1 MTAVISPRRAHWVVA
16 DAAPRAVAV
25 MCAGAAT
32 PVFLGFSVLGA
43 PSCGMRVKAVGR
55 RSQPARGRRRRIEGV
70 QGRRRR
76 TRCTR
81 RVVGLCTCSSIGTR
95 CPAVATRQIRVV
107 GWVQTV
113 FTARSRPK
121 LGRGWREV
129 EFAPAREQG
138 GGSRCLPTQTA
149 APRPESAACGE
160 RAPQGA
166 PPPRRSHGAAAAAR
180 ARSLETSGK
189 NHGARVCCWRG
200 AAVEVVK
207 VS

>member
-1 MTAVISPRRAHWVVA
+1 
-16 DAAPRAVAV
+16 
-25 MCAGAAT
+25 
-32 PVFLGFSVLGA
+32 
-43 PSCGMRVKAVGR
+43 MRVKAVGR
-55 RSQPARGRRRRIEGV
+55 RSQPAGGRRRRIEGV

-121 LGRGWREV
+121 LGRVKPAEKITVRVSVAGTGLQWRLLR
-129 EFAPAREQG
+129 FH
-138 GGSRCLPTQTA
+138 SR
-149 APRPESAACGE
+149 RPYNRHCQ

-166 PPPRRSHGAAAAAR
+166 PPRLNARSKMHARNLPRRGEPWLACQAAAR
-180 ARSLETSGK
+180 WRCLLRCA
-189 NHGARVCCWRG
+189 CC
-200 AAVEVVK
+200 
-207 VS
+207 S